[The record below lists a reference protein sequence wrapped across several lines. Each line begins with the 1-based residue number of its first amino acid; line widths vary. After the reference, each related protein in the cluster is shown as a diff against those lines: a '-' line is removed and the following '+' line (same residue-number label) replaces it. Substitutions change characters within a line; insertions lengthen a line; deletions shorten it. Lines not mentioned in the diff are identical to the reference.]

1 MTGHEGPVTGAVR
14 AFIEYQRLCYVATV
28 GPDGEPNLSPKG
40 SLKVLSEHELAF
52 ADMASPRTV
61 ANLRTNP
68 RLEINL
74 VDPFLRRG
82 YRIKGTGR
90 VVDDP
95 EVLAVV
101 GQGLGHDY
109 PVRAAVRI
117 AVTEVRPVD
126 SPVYLFTDT
135 PSDQVHAMWQ
145 DNYGYH
151 RDPEGR
157 EV

>member
-1 MTGHEGPVTGAVR
+1 MTGPVTAEVR
-14 AFIEYQRLCYVATV
+14 TLIEYQRLCYVATT

-40 SLKVLSEHELAF
+40 SLKVLSDHELAF
-52 ADMASPRTV
+52 ADMASPNTV
-61 ANLRTNP
+61 ANLRADP
-68 RLEINL
+68 RLEINV

-82 YRIKGTGR
+82 YRIKGVGT

-95 EVLAVV
+95 GLLAVV
-101 GQGLGHDY
+101 GEGLGHDY

-126 SPVYLFTDT
+126 SPVYLFTSA
-135 PSDQVHAMWQ
+135 PAEEVHAMWQ

-151 RDPEGR
+151 RDGAGGGPS
-157 EV
+157 